1 MAHQFAWTH
10 GLADVKLPDCLF
22 YRLPGLTINT
32 AKSGLPPGNK
42 GEVVVVVVWVRGVC
56 LHPLDSKHTVVSR
69 TLSFVLPSPRPA
81 HVWLSKHHWQ
91 SEGDPKEQEQVSGNG
106 CEGGGGG
113 GGLTDMGAARSN
125 TMLFNHSTTAE
136 DAAREQ
142 ARQRERQATSL
153 LKSHQPAATLIQNT
167 VIICI
172 QSDPHI
178 CPPISQ
184 PSQAGFFFF
193 FWRPV

>member
-1 MAHQFAWTH
+1 M
-10 GLADVKLPDCLF
+10 
-22 YRLPGLTINT
+22 
-32 AKSGLPPGNK
+32 
-42 GEVVVVVVWVRGVC
+42 VVVWVRGVC

-193 FWRPV
+193 FGGLCNLYVACKRLNNNMGVVHGTIFHPGPHLHPVNNFGGQIKVR